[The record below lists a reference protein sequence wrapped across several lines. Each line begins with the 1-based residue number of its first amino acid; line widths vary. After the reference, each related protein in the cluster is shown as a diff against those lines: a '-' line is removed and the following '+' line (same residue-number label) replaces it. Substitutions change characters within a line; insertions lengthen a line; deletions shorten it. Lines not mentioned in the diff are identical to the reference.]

1 MTTIIDPE
9 YIDRKTASAR
19 YSVPVATLATLKT
32 RGGGPPFIKRG
43 SRVLYKVSDF
53 VAWLEA
59 GRGLPAETQLA
70 QREPK
75 PWERTAAL

>member
-1 MTTIIDPE
+1 MTTLIQPE

-19 YSVPVATLATLKT
+19 FSVPVSTLATMAT

-43 SRVLYKVSDF
+43 ASVLYKVSDF

-59 GRGLPAETQLA
+59 GRKIPAETLIA
-70 QREPK
+70 QNSK
-75 PWERTAAL
+75 PWEKRA